1 MNNITVNATGCGRG
15 KSTFNRQ
22 LITRNRDTRFLVIV
36 PSLALANEYYTCGT
50 VIHGENTKNVQK
62 RIFGAINSNTR
73 VIVITQ
79 KAFLDCPS
87 KKLLCENRTVIQ
99 DEHLEVYYTR
109 KWRMANHLD
118 WLDMFSVE
126 SSGHDGW
133 YEVLVDKDRAQEFI
147 ATEDMLDNKQM
158 IEDLLAT
165 PQRIFTNR
173 PKLGSKSM
181 LFRLISPEVYA
192 GADAVHVACANFK
205 ATRQFQIWSKC
216 FLTRFDVIQEFERY
230 VTPALTVHYADQ
242 LYNSKTFNARDSS
255 IRDAVINYI
264 GQHCKKPV
272 YVDNNCYDDQEGWQ
286 RVDHNCHGVNQ
297 FRDEQHIAFLSA
309 INYSNLVSTFLQDV
323 VGMSAGEIRYALVGE
338 MAHQVVMRGALRQD
352 NKAECDVYVMEK
364 DLAAYLLAS
373 IFDEAQECLIASR
386 ARPPKAPPM
395 NAGERK
401 KATLL
406 RKKFEHLKDMTGREL
421 MNTCE
426 WKATNSNGLPL
437 KPCRAANGCNA
448 QA

>member
-36 PSLALANEYYTCGT
+36 PSLALANEYDTCGT

-79 KAFLDCPS
+79 KAFLDFPS
-87 KKLLCENRTVIQ
+87 KTLLCENRTVIQ
-99 DEHLEVYYTR
+99 DEHLEVYYASP
-109 KWRMANHLD
+109 WEMANHRD
-118 WLDMFSVE
+118 WLEMFRVE
-126 SSGHDGW
+126 DSRYDGW
-133 YEVLVDKDRAQEFI
+133 YEVFIDTGLAQEFI
-147 ATEDMLDNKQM
+147 ATRDMIDNKQVVQ
-158 IEDLLAT
+158 DLLVT

-173 PKLGSKSM
+173 PKLENDSM

-192 GADAVHVACANFK
+192 NAESVHVACANFT
-205 ATRQFQIWSKC
+205 ATRQFHIWSK
-216 FLTRFDVIQEFERY
+216 LFDTGFHVDRAFERY
-230 VTPALTVHYADQ
+230 ATPTLTVHYADQ
-242 LYNSKTFNARDSS
+242 RYNSKTFNARDSS

-264 GQHCKKPV
+264 SQRCKKPV

-297 FRDEQHIAFLSA
+297 FRNEQHIAFLSA
-309 INYSNLVSTFLQDV
+309 INYNNLVSTFLQDV
-323 VGMSAGEIRYALVGE
+323 VGMSADEIRYALVGE

-352 NKAECDVYVMEK
+352 NKAGCDVYVMEK

-373 IFDEAQECLIASR
+373 IFDGAQECLIAST

-421 MNTCE
+421 MNTFE
-426 WKATNSNGLPL
+426 WKTTNSNGLPL
-437 KPCRAANGCNA
+437 KPCRAANGGNA